1 MKNKEKILI
10 ALASFSFF
18 LIVYL
23 LIASKKIEMPNEKVI
38 KKEPVIEKIDLA
50 LLKDDYQKAVKIV
63 YSQLNDEFKLT
74 ASSTEKINVDE
85 KLLEIKNKM
94 ISLSV
99 PEEYRIFHVSFILL
113 IDKVLS
119 KEFIMGGEFQNGL
132 DKMGEENLW
141 IN

>member
-23 LIASKKIEMPNEKVI
+23 VIASKKIEMPKEKIIKNES
-38 KKEPVIEKIDLA
+38 VIEKVDLVA
-50 LLKDDYQKAVKIV
+50 LKSNYQKTVKVI

-74 ASSTEKINVDE
+74 ATGTEEMNIDE
-85 KLLEIKNKM
+85 ELLEIKNKM

-119 KEFIMGGEFQNGL
+119 DELIINEGFKSGL
-132 DKMGEENLW
+132 DKLGEENFWL
-141 IN
+141 N